1 MISFNAQGGQVAS
14 LSTLLLPLRS
24 SSGQSLIVSSHH
36 HWSLLSSSAH
46 SNAYN
51 WSAPLEPYTGY
62 IEVDDFLVD
71 IMKPQMEALFYNYS
85 ADILWCDVG
94 GPTIFQD
101 IGVYSVFQHVR
112 TMLTPANAG
121 A

>member
-1 MISFNAQGGQVAS
+1 MA
-14 LSTLLLPLRS
+14 LLIR
-24 SSGQSLIVSSHH
+24 VHRY
-36 HWSLLSSSAH
+36 

-94 GPTIFQD
+94 GPTIFQE
-101 IGVYSVFQHVR
+101 IGTYFCGYVPTALLCLLKVVATLSTRVVQYCEGGGK
-112 TMLTPANAG
+112 AG
-121 A
+121 HL